1 MCSSTQNTKLGR
13 NSSTQSDE
21 NILPSTR
28 GVGTKTENAQIVKT
42 TEVSFTSETA
52 RDRAELEGDPEW
64 QPKRA
69 WTKEWVDTKE

>member
-1 MCSSTQNTKLGR
+1 MCSTTQNTKLGR

-21 NILPSTR
+21 SILPSTR
-28 GVGTKTENAQIVKT
+28 GVGTKTENVQIVKT

-52 RDRAELEGDPEW
+52 RDRAELEGDLEW

>member
-1 MCSSTQNTKLGR
+1 MRSTTQNTKLGR

-21 NILPSTR
+21 IILPSTR

-52 RDRAELEGDPEW
+52 RDHAELEGDLEW

-69 WTKEWVDTKE
+69 WTKEWVDMKE

>member
-1 MCSSTQNTKLGR
+1 MRSTTQNTKLGR

-21 NILPSTR
+21 SILPSTR
-28 GVGTKTENAQIVKT
+28 GAGTKTENAQIVKT

-52 RDRAELEGDPEW
+52 RDRVELEGDLEW

-69 WTKEWVDTKE
+69 WTKEWVDAKE